1 MSSHAHLER
10 SLRGAS
16 AGDQTSLDGSAV
28 EPFSVPLWVRPSTA
42 APTAR
47 GERTRRSVIEAAE
60 RLFSDPDNYEN
71 VSVSDIARESRS
83 SVGTIYRYFS
93 SKEDLLHLV
102 LSNAFWRMYEA
113 TKGTWRREDDAATN
127 LERTTQR
134 YLEAYWSERAYI
146 RLALQLLPTSDAV
159 RDLWWQMR
167 AEVRQRMK
175 ARLQQDQADAG
186 MPPLDPELAIRA
198 LVGMVDDYAAR
209 AFIDE
214 EYGPPRRS
222 QIPSAA
228 RTLSRI
234 WYRAVFARDASSEP
248 A

>member
-1 MSSHAHLER
+1 MSSNRRFEGSPR
-10 SLRGAS
+10 RAS
-16 AGDQTSLDGSAV
+16 PDGEMSSDGQLV
-28 EPFSVPLWVRPSTA
+28 EQLSVPLWVRPSTA

-113 TKGTWRREDDAATN
+113 TKGTWRWEDEAATN

-134 YLEAYWSERAYI
+134 YLEAYWAERAYI

-175 ARLQQDQADAG
+175 A
-186 MPPLDPELAIRA
+186 
-198 LVGMVDDYAAR
+198 
-209 AFIDE
+209 
-214 EYGPPRRS
+214 
-222 QIPSAA
+222 
-228 RTLSRI
+228 
-234 WYRAVFARDASSEP
+234 
-248 A
+248 